1 MPDEKPPEAKVT
13 DRLFATYV
21 SSDRKVL
28 DIDGFKAA
36 LVKKRLYAFWGDR
49 ELVLMEGGDTLVR
62 LVDEMVVSVKARA
75 LVVSAG

>member
-1 MPDEKPPEAKVT
+1 MPDEKPPEAKV
-13 DRLFATYV
+13 DHI

-62 LVDEMVVSVKARA
+62 LVDEMVLSVGPAPIA
-75 LVVSAG
+75 LVD